1 MRESTQELLNRLT
14 AAIPGVVYQFRTDP
28 DGGWAFL
35 YLSPGIQELYEV
47 SPEEAYADHNAVTG
61 CLLPEDR
68 ESHRRSVEA
77 AIGSLT
83 RWAHEHRIRTRS
95 GKLKWVRGQAVP
107 ERQPDGGVIW
117 SGILIDVTD
126 RKLAEAALA
135 ESENRLRRVTAM
147 TSDLVY
153 SCRRGDDGY
162 FRVEWMG
169 GNADR
174 LFGVSTEEMLGMGCW
189 RGFVLPEDRPLFERH
204 VTGLAPGQSSD
215 AVMRVRRRDG
225 SVRYLRSFAQ
235 VEADPDNSGRHLLHG
250 AVQDITDRKALEQEL
265 ERQAHTDFLTGV
277 ANRGHFFALAEQ
289 ELARV
294 QRYRKP
300 LSLIM
305 LDLDHFKEV
314 NDTHGHEIGDRVLET
329 LAATCRRI
337 LREIDVVGRMGGE
350 EFAILLPETA
360 GADAFEVAERLR
372 EAIALAS
379 VDIGAERPL
388 RVTASLGVA
397 TYVEVDQWVDTLLRR
412 ADRALYEAK
421 RLGRNRTCQAGGE
434 A

>member
-1 MRESTQELLNRLT
+1 MPQPSRDQFNRLT
-14 AAIPGVVYQFRTDP
+14 AAIPGVVYQFQTMP
-28 DGGWAFL
+28 DGRWVFV

-47 SPEEAYADHNAVTG
+47 SPAEAYADHNAVTD

-68 ESHRRSVEA
+68 EGHRRSVEEA
-77 AIGSLT
+77 MRTLS
-83 RWAHEHRIRTRS
+83 RWTHEHRIRTRS

-107 ERQPDGGVIW
+107 ERQPDGSVVW
-117 SGILIDVTD
+117 NGILIDVTE
-126 RKLAEAALA
+126 RRLAEEALA
-135 ESENRLRRVTAM
+135 ESENRFRRVTSM

-162 FRVEWMG
+162 FRVGWMG
-169 GNADR
+169 GNAGR

-189 RGFVLPEDRPLFERH
+189 RGFVLPEDRPLFEQH
-204 VTGLAPGQSSD
+204 VTRLAPGQSGD
-215 AVMRVRRRDG
+215 TVMRVRHRDG
-225 SVRYLRSFAQ
+225 LVRYLRSFAQ
-235 VEADPDNSGRHLLHG
+235 VEADPDKSGRHLLYG
-250 AVQDITDRKALEQEL
+250 AVQDITDRKVLEQEL

-277 ANRGHFFALAEQ
+277 ANRGHFFELAEQ

-294 QRYRKP
+294 QRYRHP
-300 LSLIM
+300 LSLVM

-314 NDTHGHEIGDRVLET
+314 NDTHGHEVGDRVLEA
-329 LAATCRRI
+329 LAATCRHV

-360 GADAFEVAERLR
+360 GPQAFEVAERLR

-379 VDIGAERPL
+379 IDIGAEQPL

-397 TYVEVDQWVDTLLRR
+397 TYVEADQWVDTLLRR

-421 RLGRNRTCQAGGE
+421 RLGRNSTCQARE